1 MSTATLATERTSR
14 LTLSFVLLGGAVAWT
29 AHLLLAY
36 AIAEF
41 GCVAGLGKPPGP
53 MGITIVSWM
62 LLAMSAVMV
71 ALAAWAL
78 AISYRIRREAAPAAP
93 AAPEAPDADERAT
106 AVYVGRFGL
115 ITNGLFLFIILIQS
129 VPIFF
134 YLGAC

>member
-1 MSTATLATERTSR
+1 MSTRSATSATERTSR

-29 AHLLLAY
+29 GHLLLAY

-41 GCVAGLGKPPGP
+41 GCVAGLGEPPGP

-78 AISYRIRREAAPAAP
+78 ATSYRIRRD
-93 AAPEAPDADERAT
+93 AAPEAPDPDERAT
-106 AVYVGRFGL
+106 AVYAGRFGL
-115 ITNGLFLFIILIQS
+115 ITNALFLFIILIES